1 MVLNYKAIIKLSG
14 IIIVLMAFLMIPSL
28 LVSFLY
34 GETET
39 IRAFITTILP
49 MLAVGGIICF
59 SVKAQFDHLKTRE
72 GFFIVA
78 LCWTLC
84 SVLGSVPF
92 MLSGYIPNF
101 FDAFFETVS
110 GFTTTGSSI
119 LTDVEILPKG
129 LLFWRSF
136 THWIGGMGI
145 IVFAMALLPMLGI
158 SGQRI
163 TKAETTGPAFGKLT
177 SKMTDSA
184 KLLYMIYIGMTLL
197 QIFLLLIGGMGLF
210 DALIN
215 TFGTVGTGG
224 FSNYNV
230 SIAHYNNLYFE
241 IVIAVFMFLAGTN
254 FSLYYYAI
262 IRRHWKDLFADSEV
276 RCYLIIIGSAILLI
290 AVNLWYN
297 SSYESLGESLR
308 YSVFQCASIMTTTG
322 FASANF
328 DLWPTF
334 SKMILFIL
342 MFIGGCSS
350 STAGGIKVIRI
361 LLLFKL
367 LKRGIAVR
375 LHPRAVVSIKVNH
388 KAVSAD
394 TISAVACFVFLYF
407 GIFFAATLLLSLEG
421 FDLVTTASAAAACI
435 GNIGPGFNL
444 VGPVLNYSL
453 FSDLS
458 TFMLAIL
465 MLVGRLE
472 LFTIILLF
480 TRHFWNP
487 DK

>member
-1 MVLNYKAIIKLSG
+1 MVLNYKAILKLSG
-14 IIIVLMAFLMIPSL
+14 IIIVMMAVLMVPSL
-28 LVSFLY
+28 LVAFLY

-39 IRAFITTILP
+39 MRAFITTILP
-49 MLAVGGIICF
+49 MLFAGGMIAVG
-59 SVKAQFDHLKTRE
+59 VKAQFDHLKVRE

-84 SVLGSVPF
+84 SVLGSFPF
-92 MLSGYIPNF
+92 ILSGYIPNF

-163 TKAETTGPAFGKLT
+163 TKAETTGPTFGKLT
-177 SKMTDSA
+177 SKMTESA
-184 KLLYMIYIGMTLL
+184 KILYLIYIGMTLL
-197 QIFLLLIGGMGLF
+197 QVFLLMLGGMSLF
-210 DALIN
+210 DSLIN
-215 TFGTVGTGG
+215 TFGSVGTGG

-241 IVIAVFMFLAGTN
+241 IIISVFMILAGTN
-254 FSLYYYAI
+254 FSLYYYAL
-262 IRRHWKDLFADSEV
+262 RGHWKDLFSDSEI

-290 AVNLWYN
+290 ALNLWSSN
-297 SSYESLGESLR
+297 SYDTLGESFR
-308 YSVFQCASIMTTTG
+308 YSIFQSASIMTTTG

-328 DLWPTF
+328 DVWPTF

-361 LLLFKL
+361 LILFKL

-375 LHPRAVVSIKVNH
+375 LHPRAIVSIKVNH
-388 KAVSAD
+388 KPISSD
-394 TISAVACFVFLYF
+394 TISAVVCFVFLYF
-407 GIFFAATLLLSLEG
+407 GIFFGATLLLSLEG
-421 FDLVTTASAAAACI
+421 FDLITNSSAAAACL

-458 TFMLAIL
+458 TFLLSIL